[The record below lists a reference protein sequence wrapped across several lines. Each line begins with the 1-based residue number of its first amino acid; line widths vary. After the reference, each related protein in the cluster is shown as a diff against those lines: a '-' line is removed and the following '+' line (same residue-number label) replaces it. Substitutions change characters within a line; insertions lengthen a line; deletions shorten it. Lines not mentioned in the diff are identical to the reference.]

1 MCAGDGAYPQPP
13 YTYIAAPPPNSNRGP
28 PGPHDMIY
36 SPTSYLVQGQIVTQP
51 LTSHHGMHNLPIP
64 FLSFVTSSK
73 SFFFFFL
80 IFSFAGP
87 NANGRLMDLSGWN
100 LPPGSFIV
108 TTTRSDP
115 NSLTDYSRPP
125 PPGSSSSG
133 GGGPSPIPGNVSC
146 FNCGQSGH
154 RGPQCQQTFFEEI
167 IKPSPA

>member
-1 MCAGDGAYPQPP
+1 MMIIG
-13 YTYIAAPPPNSNRGP
+13 PNSN
-28 PGPHDMIY
+28 
-36 SPTSYLVQGQIVTQP
+36 
-51 LTSHHGMHNLPIP
+51 
-64 FLSFVTSSK
+64 
-73 SFFFFFL
+73 
-80 IFSFAGP
+80 
-87 NANGRLMDLSGWN
+87 GRMMDLSGWN

-108 TTTRSDP
+108 TARSDP

-133 GGGPSPIPGNVSC
+133 GGPSPIPGGGNVSC